1 MKESAKLYKQRSPV
15 KKYSLGKRLYVSAD
29 NEEQMKIDDSNVS
42 KRKKGADGKM
52 IVVEKQQPTPM
63 KGQKM

>member
-1 MKESAKLYKQRSPV
+1 M
-15 KKYSLGKRLYVSAD
+15 YVGPD
-29 NEEQMKIDDSNVS
+29 FDEQMKIDDSNVS